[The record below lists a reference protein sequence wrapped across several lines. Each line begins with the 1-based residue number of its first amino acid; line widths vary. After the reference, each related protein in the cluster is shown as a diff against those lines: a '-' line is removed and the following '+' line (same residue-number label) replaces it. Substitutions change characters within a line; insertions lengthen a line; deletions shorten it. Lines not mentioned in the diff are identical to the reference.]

1 MKHVLAA
8 YVLYPDS
15 RQNPAC
21 DDLECGNLA
30 ALEQEFVPRRP
41 RRAGRM
47 TRMAY
52 IGASACLR
60 RYPRAQI
67 PNDRLGL
74 FHGTALGNLRETHEV
89 FRQVVGQP
97 EELPSPI
104 KFSCSLSTVSA
115 FFAAQ
120 VTQARGPNLLVSQ
133 GDFSFEGAL
142 LAARLSGELGEV
154 DFALV
159 GATDRTSGNRDEHLA
174 VLGYSPE
181 TRLGEGSGWLL
192 LGRDAEGARGELAHV
207 ELLPKGSS
215 WVSVVEDR
223 IRRLRPVEGPLW
235 IMPGLRVDA
244 EETESLIQ
252 RLPGARLKGY
262 LGRTGIYPTAAACGL
277 AGLFSGAPEPGFYAH
292 VVRSESGR
300 AALTLFRVFP
310 SETPRAK

>member
-1 MKHVLAA
+1 MKQILAA
-8 YVLYPDS
+8 YALYPDS
-15 RQNPAC
+15 RQGPAC

-30 ALEQEFVPRRP
+30 ALEQEFVPQRP

-47 TRMAY
+47 TRMASV
-52 IGASACLR
+52 GASACLQ

-67 PNDRLGL
+67 PSDRLGL
-74 FHGTALGNLRETHEV
+74 FHGSALGNLRETHEV

-104 KFSCSLSTVSA
+104 KFSCSLSTASA

-142 LAARLSGELGEV
+142 LAARSSGELGEV

-159 GATDRTSGNRDEHLA
+159 GATDRTSGNRDEHIA
-174 VLGYSPE
+174 VLGYSTE

-192 LGRDAEGARGELAHV
+192 LGRDVDGARGELAHV
-207 ELLPKGSS
+207 ELLPRGGS
-215 WVSVVEDR
+215 WVSAVEQR
-223 IRRLRPVEGPLW
+223 IRELRPVEEPLW
-235 IMPGLRVDA
+235 VMPGLRVDA
-244 EETESLIQ
+244 EQAEFLIQ
-252 RLPGARLKGY
+252 RFPGARLQSY

-277 AGLFSGAPEPGFYAH
+277 AGLFCGAQEPGFYAH
-292 VVRSESGR
+292 VVKSESGR
-300 AALTLFRVFP
+300 VALTLFRVLAP
-310 SETPRAK
+310 STAHA